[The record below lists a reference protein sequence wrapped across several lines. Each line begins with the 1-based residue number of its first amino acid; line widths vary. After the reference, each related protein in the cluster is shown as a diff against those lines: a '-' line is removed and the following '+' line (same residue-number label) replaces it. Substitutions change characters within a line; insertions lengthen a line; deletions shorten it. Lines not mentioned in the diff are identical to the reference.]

1 MTADQSADPI
11 ADPIAERPLA
21 PATLAVV
28 AGRPEPVVDAPLN
41 PPVVLASTY
50 QAADAVPD
58 PAALTYGRWA
68 NPTWAAFERA
78 LGHLEGGEAVLFGS
92 GVAAMAATLEHVPPG
107 GAVVAPR
114 TAYSG
119 LSSLLTDLAAQGRIQ
134 SRLVDIAD
142 TPAVLEALDG
152 AAMLWVETPT
162 NPLLEIADAPA
173 LTAAGRRGGALVVMD
188 NTFATPLGMRPLTMG
203 ADLAVHSVT
212 KYLSGHSDVVLGAV
226 VAADPDLAATLR
238 GTRTLRGAVPGPM
251 ESWLALRGLRTLHVR
266 VERACGNA
274 AELARRLVGHPRL
287 ERVRHP
293 SLPEHPGHER
303 AAAQMRTFGAIISI
317 EVRGGAEAAEQVVSA
332 LRLWR
337 HATSLGGVESTLERR
352 RRYASEPA
360 EVPEGLLRLSVGI
373 EDVDDLWRDLDEALR
388 AAG

>member
-1 MTADQSADPI
+1 
-11 ADPIAERPLA
+11 
-21 PATLAVV
+21 
-28 AGRPEPVVDAPLN
+28 
-41 PPVVLASTY
+41 
-50 QAADAVPD
+50 
-58 PAALTYGRWA
+58 
-68 NPTWAAFERA
+68 
-78 LGHLEGGEAVLFGS
+78 
-92 GVAAMAATLEHVPPG
+92 
-107 GAVVAPR
+107 
-114 TAYSG
+114 
-119 LSSLLTDLAAQGRIQ
+119 
-134 SRLVDIAD
+134 
-142 TPAVLEALDG
+142 
-152 AAMLWVETPT
+152 
-162 NPLLEIADAPA
+162 
-173 LTAAGRRGGALVVMD
+173 
-188 NTFATPLGMRPLTMG
+188 
-203 ADLAVHSVT
+203 
-212 KYLSGHSDVVLGAV
+212 
-226 VAADPDLAATLR
+226 
-238 GTRTLRGAVPGPM
+238 M

>member
-1 MTADQSADPI
+1 MTADQS

-28 AGRPEPVVDAPLN
+28 AGRPEPVMDAPLN

-68 NPTWAAFERA
+68 NPTWTAFERA

-134 SRLVDIAD
+134 PRLVDIAD

-162 NPLLEIADAPA
+162 NPLLEIADTPA
-173 LTAAGRRGGALVVMD
+173 LTAAGRRGGALVVVD

-238 GTRTLRGAVPGPM
+238 GARTLRGAVPGPM

-317 EVRGGAEAAEQVVSA
+317 DVRGGAEGAEQVVSA

>member
-1 MTADQSADPI
+1 MTADQS

-28 AGRPEPVVDAPLN
+28 AGRPEPVMDAPLN

-107 GAVVAPR
+107 GPVVAPR

-134 SRLVDIAD
+134 PRLVDIAD

-162 NPLLEIADAPA
+162 NPLLEIADTPA
-173 LTAAGRRGGALVVMD
+173 LTAAGRRGGALVVVD

-238 GTRTLRGAVPGPM
+238 GARTLRGAVPGPM